1 MIEGYNASLYETLSN
16 LELVKGGDK
25 TLDPFLALSSLPTRP
40 LDNKIAL
47 YTGEDQYN
55 MTRTYG
61 GWMNQGNIMMNGT
74 RYATLNTVENYT
86 FSPWDEPVPIN
97 GTDGL

>member
-1 MIEGYNASLYETLSN
+1 
-16 LELVKGGDK
+16 
-25 TLDPFLALSSLPTRP
+25 
-40 LDNKIAL
+40 
-47 YTGEDQYN
+47 